1 MSQTSHDR
9 ASDPPLTLWIEG
21 WRVDVS
27 SHRMS
32 RAGTSVRLEPR
43 AVALLV
49 YLAER
54 PGQTVTREELEREVW
69 RGRVVGYDALSRA
82 ITKLRKAFGDDPLQ
96 PRVIETI
103 PKVGYRLVAEVKRV
117 EPGPSSSEAAEPHP
131 NLERKLTAILYADVA
146 EYSRLTGED
155 EDGTHRALSS
165 HLDLITATVARY
177 NGQVVHFA
185 GDAILADF
193 AIASDALSCAVAIQ
207 HALEI
212 RNRDLAENSKIQFRI
227 GVNLGEVIVD
237 RDDIYGDGV
246 NVAARLES
254 LAEPGGICIS
264 GALYD
269 AVGHRLPVDCEFLG
283 EQSVKN
289 ITKPVRAYHARLR
302 PDALPPEPGAAPRR
316 AERSR
321 RPLVL
326 AGGLAVVLIVTAS
339 GSIWFSRW
347 NAREPVASTSST
359 PMLASDKPS
368 VAVLPFANLSADPAQ
383 EFFAD
388 GLTGDLITDLSKV
401 SGLFVIA
408 RHSVFAYKDQP
419 KPVPEI
425 AQELGVR
432 FVVEGS
438 IQRAAGRIRINA
450 QLIDASNGVN
460 LWAERY
466 DRKEIDIFAL
476 QDRVIED
483 IVDTLAVKL
492 TDVEKTRLARRRTAS
507 LEAYD
512 YYLRAEQ
519 HRFHGDEGPAIE
531 FYRQAIAL
539 DAAYSDAY
547 AGIALSAL
555 ELWRWDS
562 TDVMPG
568 AAARR
573 MTYDAASK
581 LLSLDENDPRAYAV
595 LAMVQAIEGR
605 HEEAIQA
612 GLKSVSLDPN
622 DADSHA
628 RLARI
633 YMLAGEHAKAE
644 SVMKS
649 AFKLNP
655 RPPAYYEGEL
665 GIMAFFRHDYEQA
678 QELFQNPDLDYHYG
692 KWLAMAYAELGRIAE
707 ARGEMDKIYKPVPFA
722 NLAYYRTLFS
732 QFKRKED
739 LELIL
744 GALKKA
750 GVPEWPY
757 GYQPV
762 REHQLDEKSLAE
774 ITFGRTWFGH
784 DSRGIPFVQQFTD
797 DGRVVFRGRA
807 SLLTGTVRL
816 KDELICIE
824 FPGALLGREECGY
837 VYRNPDSSSGQ
848 QIEYVRVALGDI
860 YYFSVKP
867 N

>member
-9 ASDPPLTLWIEG
+9 ASDPPSTLWIEG

-32 RAGTSVRLEPR
+32 RAGNSVRLEPR

-82 ITKLRKAFGDDPLQ
+82 VTKLRKAFGDDPMQ

-103 PKVGYRLVAEVKRV
+103 PKVGYRFVAEVKTV
-117 EPGPSSSEAAEPHP
+117 ELGPSSAETAESHP
-131 NLERKLTAILYADVA
+131 SLERKLTAILYADVA

-193 AIASDALSCAVAIQ
+193 AIASDAVSCAVAIQ

-212 RNRDLAENSKIQFRI
+212 RNRDLAENSKVQFRI

-237 RDDIYGDGV
+237 RNDIYGEGV

-264 GALYD
+264 GAVYD
-269 AVGHRLPVDCEFLG
+269 AIGHRLPVECEFLG

-289 ITKPVRAYHARLR
+289 IAKPVRAYRARLKA
-302 PDALPPEPGAAPRR
+302 DAEPPEPTAAPRR
-316 AERSR
+316 EEQSR

-326 AGGLAVVLIVTAS
+326 AAALVLVLVAIGGGVLWHSQQQAEQGQSSAT
-339 GSIWFSRW
+339 
-347 NAREPVASTSST
+347 STSILKSE
-359 PMLASDKPS
+359 KPS

-408 RHSVFAYKDQP
+408 RHSVFAYKNRP
-419 KPVPEI
+419 KPIPEI

-438 IQRAAGRIRINA
+438 IQRAGGRIRINA
-450 QLIDASNGVN
+450 QLIDASTGVN
-460 LWAERY
+460 VWAERY
-466 DRKEIDIFAL
+466 DRQEMAVFAL
-476 QDRVIED
+476 QDQVIED
-483 IVDTLAVKL
+483 IVNTLAITL
-492 TDVEKTRLARRRTAS
+492 TAEEKIQLAHRRTAS

-512 YYLRAEQ
+512 YYLRAE
-519 HRFHGDEGPAIE
+519 HRRYVGDEPTAIE
-531 FYRQAIAL
+531 LYRQAIAL
-539 DAAYSDAY
+539 DPEYTDAY

-581 LLSLDENDPRAYAV
+581 LMSLDENDPRAFAV
-595 LAMVQAIEGR
+595 LAMIQALDGQHDQAIKS
-605 HEEAIQA
+605 

-622 DADSHA
+622 NADSHA

-644 SVMKS
+644 SLMQS

-655 RPPAYYEGEL
+655 RPPDYYNAEL
-665 GIMAFFRHDYEQA
+665 GIMAFFRQDYERA
-678 QELFQNPDLDYHYG
+678 QKLLGNPDLDYHYA
-692 KWLAMAYAELGRIAE
+692 KWLAMAYAELGRVTE
-707 ARGEMDKIYKPVPFA
+707 ARAEMDKIYKNVPFA
-722 NLAYYRTLFS
+722 NLAYYRTLFGHFRRE
-732 QFKRKED
+732 QD
-739 LELIL
+739 LDLVI
-744 GALKKA
+744 GALEKV

-762 REHQLDEKSLAE
+762 REHQLNEKSLAE

-784 DSRGIPFVQQFTD
+784 DSQGSPFVQQFTE
-797 DGRVVFRGRA
+797 DGRVAFRGRA

-816 KDELICIE
+816 KNELLCIE

-837 VYRNPDSSSGQ
+837 VYRNPGGGSKQ
-848 QIEYVRVALGDI
+848 RVEYVRVALGDI

-867 N
+867 K

>member
-1 MSQTSHDR
+1 
-9 ASDPPLTLWIEG
+9 
-21 WRVDVS
+21 
-27 SHRMS
+27 MS
-32 RAGTSVRLEPR
+32 RAGDTVRLEPR

-69 RGRVVGYDALSRA
+69 QGRVVGYDALSRA
-82 ITKLRKAFGDDPLQ
+82 ITKLRKAFGDDPMQ

-103 PKVGYRLVAEVKRV
+103 PKVGYRLVAEVKKV
-117 EPGPSSSEAAEPHP
+117 GPEPPSSEPAEPHSS
-131 NLERKLTAILYADVA
+131 LERKLTAILYADVA
-146 EYSRLTGED
+146 GYSRLTGED

-165 HLDLITATVARY
+165 HLDLITETVQRY
-177 NGQVVHFA
+177 NGNVVHFA

-193 AIASDALSCAVAIQ
+193 SIASDALSCAVAIQ

-212 RNRDLAENSKIQFRI
+212 RNRDLAENSKVQFRI

-254 LAEPGGICIS
+254 LAEPGGVCIS
-264 GALYD
+264 GAVYD
-269 AVGHRLPVDCEFLG
+269 AIGHRLPVDCEFLG

-289 ITKPVRAYHARLR
+289 IAKPVRAYHAQLR
-302 PDALPPEPGAAPRR
+302 PDADPPQPSAKRRQPTPR
-316 AERSR
+316 RSR
-321 RPLVL
+321 RRHVF
-326 AGGLAVVLIVTAS
+326 AGGVAAVLLAVTA
-339 GSIWFSRW
+339 GLIWFSQQKE
-347 NAREPVASTSST
+347 AETAASESST
-359 PMLASDKPS
+359 PVSASNKPS

-388 GLTGDLITDLSKV
+388 GLTGDLINELSKV

-408 RHSVFAYKDQP
+408 RHSVFVYKDQP
-419 KPVPEI
+419 KPVTEI

-450 QLIDASNGVN
+450 QLIDASTGVN

-466 DRKEIDIFAL
+466 DRKEIEVFAL

-519 HRFHGDEGPAIE
+519 RRFQGDEGAAIE

-539 DAAYSDAY
+539 DPAYSDAY

-555 ELWRWDS
+555 ELWRWDT

-568 AAARR
+568 PTARR

-595 LAMVQAIEGR
+595 LAMVQVIEGQ
-605 HEEAIQA
+605 HAQAIKSS
-612 GLKSVSLDPN
+612 LKSVSLDPN
-622 DADSHA
+622 NADSHA

-655 RPPAYYEGEL
+655 RPPAYYDGEL
-665 GIMAFFRHDYEQA
+665 GIVAFFRHDYGQA
-678 QELFQNPDLDYHYG
+678 QELFQNSDLDYHFG
-692 KWLAMAYAELGRIAE
+692 TWLAMAYAELGRIAE
-707 ARGEMDKIYKPVPFA
+707 ARGEMEKIYKYVPFA

-732 QFKRKED
+732 QFKRQED
-739 LELIL
+739 LELVL

-762 REHQLDEKSLAE
+762 REYRLDGQSLDE
-774 ITFGRTWFGH
+774 ITFGRVWIGR
-784 DSRGIPFVQQFTD
+784 DSNGVVFIQQFTD
-797 DGRVVFRGRA
+797 DGRVAFRGRA

-816 KDELICIE
+816 DADLLCIE

-837 VYRNPDSSSGQ
+837 IYLNPDGSAEQ
-848 QIEYVRVALGDI
+848 QSEYVRVALGDI

-867 N
+867 R